1 MARACSAPCCACR
14 LLVVGPVGIGWLHP
28 FRPRIL
34 KQKQHRACEQH
45 TSRANNSTHTHTHRQ
60 PTRERSTIYKHICSF
75 TSAFGACS
83 AAADAREG
91 AAARAVRV
99 LTWRVCMCVRGQA
112 RASRLRCSSRVGV
125 QCSCAG
131 RRWAAAPPAVAAKFQ
146 EATGRTDVH
155 TQAAGCHTQEP
166 ARHRTGDGERE
177 QGGPCNGFAVAAT
190 VDGRRRGLAECPN
203 R

>member
-14 LLVVGPVGIGWLHP
+14 LLIVGPVGIGWLHP

-60 PTRERSTIYKHICSF
+60 PTRERSAIYKHICSF

-99 LTWRVCMCVRGQA
+99 LTWRVCMCACGQPGRVVCTALHVLECSATCA
-112 RASRLRCSSRVGV
+112 R
-125 QCSCAG
+125 
-131 RRWAAAPPAVAAKFQ
+131 RRWAAAPAAVAAKFQ
-146 EATGRTDVH
+146 EATGRTDVRE
-155 TQAAGCHTQEP
+155 AD
-166 ARHRTGDGERE
+166 RRGER
-177 QGGPCNGFAVAAT
+177 
-190 VDGRRRGLAECPN
+190 RREPSLCVV
-203 R
+203 